1 MNTGANANQIYKVA
15 FDILPY
21 ATVSLHKHF
30 GLSNFQDMEALQ
42 FEENASPGG
51 TLETS
56 VLAGSATTA
65 SATAA
70 VAVTA
75 SAPVASAAFSGF
87 SHSHKSESPAAT
99 RQIKAAN
106 PPKKLKK
113 SKVPLH
119 PPSGTNLVAN
129 PLYTPSVDIS
139 SGELSSEAED
149 DGIIVLSCRKKGEN
163 PPTIVIS
170 DSDDDEQ
177 DVDGDSDDTECKSKP
192 KKRSKMTELEKSF
205 GLDYRTRPKKE
216 APFSQLNLVIPSRKS
231 FYKASCDSEEED
243 SCSSS
248 GSVQIVS
255 EGQEEGEK
263 IAENISLNVVGHGSS
278 SYSMLDLEETDTGRH
293 LILEE
298 EVEEVGLEAI
308 TPQKWT
314 RDMDRFYNNVVGS
327 YVTADLTSLRSG
339 MDHRADWHVDRYY
352 DLPIFVFNGK
362 FPFSAFNF
370 NVFYG
375 RLIEAYVPKPTF
387 TLLPISQLVGRCTT
401 VPTCGTRVA
410 MVPKYGTGYR
420 YRILV
425 FILGSTY
432 NSTGTSRPAEVP
444 VTSFSE
450 WKLNFRRKDTGSVG
464 TITKM

>member
-1 MNTGANANQIYKVA
+1 M
-15 FDILPY
+15 
-21 ATVSLHKHF
+21 
-30 GLSNFQDMEALQ
+30 Q

-51 TLETS
+51 TLETAA
-56 VLAGSATTA
+56 LAGSATTA

-70 VAVTA
+70 VAVAA
-75 SAPVASAAFSGF
+75 SAPVANAAASAASFSGL

-99 RQIKAAN
+99 RQIKATS

-113 SKVPLH
+113 SKVTLH
-119 PPSGTNLVAN
+119 APRGANLVAN
-129 PLYTPSVDIS
+129 PLYTPPVDSQQDIS

-149 DGIIVLSCRKKGEN
+149 DGIVVLSCRKKGGN

-177 DVDGDSDDTECKSKP
+177 DGDSDTECKSKP

-216 APFSQLNLVIPSRKS
+216 DPFSQLNFVPSRKS
-231 FYKASCDSEEED
+231 FYKASYDSEED
-243 SCSSS
+243 SSCSSS

-255 EGQEEGEK
+255 EEQEVGEET

-278 SYSMLDLEETDTGRH
+278 SYSRLELEETDTSRH

-314 RDMDRFYNNVVGS
+314 RDMDRFYNNIVGS

-339 MDHRADWHVDRYY
+339 MDLRADWHVDRYNE
-352 DLPIFVFNGK
+352 LHFFLFNGK

-375 RLIEAYVPKPTF
+375 RLIG
-387 TLLPISQLVGRCTT
+387 LC
-401 VPTCGTRVA
+401 VPTHSALIREHPALQNMKCFAFFIIVALVVDRFCPSGSGCG
-410 MVPKYGTGYR
+410 
-420 YRILV
+420 
-425 FILGSTY
+425 FI
-432 NSTGTSRPAEVP
+432 
-444 VTSFSE
+444 
-450 WKLNFRRKDTGSVG
+450 
-464 TITKM
+464 